1 MRYICMICGYVYD
14 DAKEKVPFESL
25 PASWKCPLCGAAK
38 SDFKPEAIPEAK
50 PAAKME
56 PASKSAI
63 INPDSHPVKM
73 EPASQPTKAAPA
85 PASTKAAPPPTA
97 QIDTPAHKDSDL
109 KKLSPGQLSA
119 LCSNLA
125 RGCEKQYKPEEAGL
139 FRELA
144 DYFASVTPAINDASV
159 ENIAALL
166 WSDID
171 NYSGLR
177 AASDEA
183 SDRGAARVCVWG
195 ERVTRM
201 LSSLVIRYL
210 NEGEALLADTN
221 VWVCTVCGFVYI
233 GDEAPELCP
242 VCKVPAWK
250 FEKIEGGK

>member
-50 PAAKME
+50 PAAN
-56 PASKSAI
+56 A
-63 INPDSHPVKM
+63 

-97 QIDTPAHKDSDL
+97 QIDAPVTEDSDL

-144 DYFASVTPAINDASV
+144 DYFASVTPAIDDASV

-177 AASDEA
+177 AAADEA

-210 NEGEALLADTN
+210 NEGEAMLANTN
-221 VWVCTVCGFVYI
+221 IWVCTVCGFVYI